1 MISQERAKKN
11 YDAGRY
17 QHPLFSMENLRL
29 FKIEGFI

>member
-1 MISQERAKKN
+1 MIFQERAKKN
-11 YDAGRY
+11 YEVGRY